1 MTVSCCGRRP
11 LSASC
16 YEQSRS
22 SCYPDRFEGTVAT
35 PWRIL
40 AVPVKH
46 PLLGQHR
53 GVLRDPNLFAALGAP
68 TLGQTAPQVRE
79 FSGFGAL
86 FVLFNS
92 FLVQC
97 SELLRKKV
105 KLHRRNFQEIGARVA
120 VKPIRGALSRLLC

>member
-1 MTVSCCGRRP
+1 M
-11 LSASC
+11 
-16 YEQSRS
+16 
-22 SCYPDRFEGTVAT
+22 
-35 PWRIL
+35 
-40 AVPVKH
+40 KH

-68 TLGQTAPQVRE
+68 TLGQTAPQVQE